1 MPSRFLGA
9 QAIARNEQTG
19 IDAALPEHPA
29 GRDLLGNFCF
39 YFHFAVMIFIVI
51 GWIDPWRP
59 GLYFYLG
66 FLPLV
71 IVQWQVNKSS
81 CVLNNIETWLRTG
94 RWRNPEN
101 KEEGAW
107 FLNMVKDVTGITLQ
121 PWQANAINYG
131 VVIALWCA
139 GLLHLN
145 HWRL

>member
-1 MPSRFLGA
+1 MSA
-9 QAIARNEQTG
+9 QDQQTD
-19 IDAALPEHPA
+19 IDAALPEHPLK
-29 GRDLLGNFCF
+29 RDLLGNFCF
-39 YFHFAVMIFIVI
+39 YFHFVVMIFIVT
-51 GWIDPWRP
+51 GWSDPWRP
-59 GLYFYLG
+59 GLYFYIA

-81 CVLNNIETWLRTG
+81 CVLNNIESWLRTG
-94 RWRNPEN
+94 RWRNPQN

-107 FLNMVKDVTGITLQ
+107 FLNMIKDVTGITLQ

-145 HWRL
+145 HWRI